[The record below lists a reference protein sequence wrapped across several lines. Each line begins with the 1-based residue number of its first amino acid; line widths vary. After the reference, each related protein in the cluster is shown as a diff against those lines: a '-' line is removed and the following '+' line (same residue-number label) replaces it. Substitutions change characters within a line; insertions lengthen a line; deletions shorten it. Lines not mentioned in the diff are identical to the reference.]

1 MKPWKQELKGKNIQ
15 FVYITSTSSPLAT
28 WQEMIKDI
36 DGDHYYL
43 TKEQYNYIL
52 SKYEST
58 GIPTYAIYD
67 TNGQQSYKTI
77 GFSGID
83 IFKNEVAKVLK

>member
-1 MKPWKQELKGKNIQ
+1 M
-15 FVYITSTSSPLAT
+15 VRSTALRVA
-28 WQEMIKDI
+28 
-36 DGDHYYL
+36 
-43 TKEQYNYIL
+43 
-52 SKYEST
+52 T

-83 IFKNEVAKVLK
+83 IFKSEVAKVLK